1 MIRDSLLILALALL
15 AAAPRLATAAAA
27 GATETRTVMVLG
39 DSLSAAY
46 GIPAEQGWVALTGER
61 LRAGHPGWRIVN
73 ASLSGETSA
82 GGASR
87 IDAELARHSPEVVVI
102 ALGANDGLRGLPLGQ
117 TRANL
122 AKMIAAAKAHG
133 ARVLLVGIRMPPNY
147 GARYTEAFAA
157 MYGEL
162 AAEHGTALLPFLL
175 EPIAMDREAFQAD
188 NLHPVAGVQP
198 QLRDHVW
205 AALAPLLDETP

>member
-1 MIRDSLLILALALL
+1 MTAFGMIRDSLLILALALL

-87 IDAELARHSPEVVVI
+87 IDAELARHSPE
-102 ALGANDGLRGLPLGQ
+102 
-117 TRANL
+117 
-122 AKMIAAAKAHG
+122 
-133 ARVLLVGIRMPPNY
+133 
-147 GARYTEAFAA
+147 
-157 MYGEL
+157 
-162 AAEHGTALLPFLL
+162 
-175 EPIAMDREAFQAD
+175 
-188 NLHPVAGVQP
+188 
-198 QLRDHVW
+198 
-205 AALAPLLDETP
+205 